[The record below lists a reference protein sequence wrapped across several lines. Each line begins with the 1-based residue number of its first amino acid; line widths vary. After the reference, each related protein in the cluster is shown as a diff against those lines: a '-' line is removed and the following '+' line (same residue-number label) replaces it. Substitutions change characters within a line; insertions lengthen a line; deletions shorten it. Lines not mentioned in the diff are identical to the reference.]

1 MDGAQKDNAQK
12 KYEISSRDKRGLA
25 ILAAILVILLA
36 SLAGLAFKVKSDLNT
51 PFTYHF
57 HIEDK
62 EISTGKDA
70 DGVVNMDGSISAA
83 DSYVYSVD
91 ISKHWVNDP
100 GVPLQ
105 TYGAQYDNTVT
116 NNSDYDIVNWSVV
129 LTVPERN
136 ITIDS
141 YWNGEWEY
149 EKKADTIYFTPDER
163 IETIQ
168 SGDSATFGAVMIS
181 KELMDFTDV
190 SFTGCRYKPVTKYFL
205 FWVIMVMLVAWV
217 TSFIAYLMYMA
228 REANHRKN
236 AEKLNKVIYQTMQTF
251 ANFIDTKDRYTK
263 GHSSRVSRYSELI
276 ARKLGMSE
284 EEVRDIGYIGL
295 MHDCGK
301 LAIASDILEKP
312 GKLTPE
318 EFEKMKEHTTKG
330 GVILSEFTAIKN
342 IREGAVSHHERYDG
356 TGYMEGL
363 KGEDIPLVA
372 RIICVADALD
382 AMNSDRCYRDHL
394 TRERILEELESNK
407 GTQFDPKIAQI
418 MIDMINS
425 GEVFVN

>member
-1 MDGAQKDNAQK
+1 MDRAQKDNAQK
-12 KYEISSRDKRGLA
+12 KYEISARDKRGLS

-36 SLAGLAFKVKSDLNT
+36 LLAGIVIKVKSDLNT

-62 EISTGKDA
+62 EISIGKDA
-70 DGVVNMDGSISAA
+70 DGVANMDGSLSAA

-149 EKKADTIYFTPDER
+149 EKKADTIYFTPDDR
-163 IETIQ
+163 IETIH

-217 TSFIAYLMYMA
+217 TSFVAYLLFMA

-236 AEKLNKVIYQTMQTF
+236 EDRLNSVILDTMQTF
-251 ANFIDTKDRYTK
+251 ANFIDTKDGYTK
-263 GHSSRVSRYSELI
+263 DHSSRVSHYSELI

-284 EEVRDIGYIGL
+284 EQIRDIGYIGL

-301 LAIASDILEKP
+301 LAIASEILEKP
-312 GKLTPE
+312 GRLTPE
-318 EFEKMKEHTTKG
+318 EFEKMKLHTKKG
-330 GVILSEFTAIKN
+330 GDILTEFKAIEG
-342 IREGAVSHHERYDG
+342 IREGVMYHHERYDG
-356 TGYMEGL
+356 TGYMEGR

-372 RIICVADALD
+372 RIIGVADAMD
-382 AMNSDRCYRDHL
+382 AMNSDRCYRAHL
-394 TRERILEELESNK
+394 TREKILEEFENNK